1 MCRKSIY
8 KLQKERE
15 IMKLLFEIEP
25 RAHFSR
31 YIFGSAVYS
40 DTPSDIDVA
49 IIYDKKYV
57 AVREAIEYRRELV
70 KEMMKISSMTIDTIL
85 LSKEEEKEMAFL
97 ENAKCIEF

>member
-1 MCRKSIY
+1 MNWV
-8 KLQKERE
+8 
-15 IMKLLFEIEP
+15 FDIEP

-57 AVREAIEYRRELV
+57 GVKEAIDYRRELV

-85 LSKEEEKEMAFL
+85 LSKEEEIEMSFL